1 MKWFSAQT
9 NQALVEDFPNEL
21 EKWKLVVESPNPHRE
36 ILPYPPGAAHGLNEE
51 QEDGQTP
58 PEGGLTGLQKLCVLR
73 AVRSDKIVA
82 ATLDYVAG
90 KNRMK
95 LIAKVIKFRLMK
107 EWIMLKVAF
116 QITCVIF

>member
-90 KNRMK
+90 KNRMEDK
-95 LIAKVIKFRLMK
+95 IL
-107 EWIMLKVAF
+107 WTMLQVRIGWK
-116 QITCVIF
+116 TRYSGLCCR